1 MEHRLGLRCSLSVR
15 LTVAIVALG
24 AGALLLVL
32 GCASTEDRQ
41 REARA
46 AAFNQWLGQDKQS
59 RVRQVGPPDN
69 CTGAQAGG
77 GELCEWRPNGNSLR
91 YRYDANGIARHWTY
105 TDRQLGVMET
115 AQDETAQGGIWQSI
129 KNAFGDTK
137 FGYAGTGR

>member
-1 MEHRLGLRCSLSVR
+1 MEHHVGPRCKMSRCLP
-15 LTVAIVALG
+15 VAIVILG
-24 AGALLLVL
+24 MGAVL
-32 GCASTEDRQ
+32 AVLSCASTEDRQ

-59 RVRQVGPPDN
+59 RVKQVGPPDT

-115 AQDETAQGGIWQSI
+115 AQDETAQGGVWQSI
-129 KNAFGDTK
+129 KSAFGDTK